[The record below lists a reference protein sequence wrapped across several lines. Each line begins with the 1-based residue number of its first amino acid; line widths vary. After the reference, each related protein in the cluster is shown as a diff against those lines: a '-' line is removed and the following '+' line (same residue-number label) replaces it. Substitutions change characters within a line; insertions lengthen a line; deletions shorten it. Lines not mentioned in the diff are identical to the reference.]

1 MCIFLGSQESSN
13 VSTLHMSAT
22 TTHPRFPVQS
32 HVLSTP
38 GEDGLYLREMSGL
51 LALPTEARI
60 LCLDSLQSI
69 MA

>member
-22 TTHPRFPVQS
+22 THPRFPVQS

-38 GEDGLYLREMSGL
+38 GGGGLTYLREMSGL
-51 LALPTEARI
+51 LALPTKARI
-60 LCLDSLQSI
+60 LYLDSL
-69 MA
+69 